1 MNPWL
6 TIVGIGEDGWE
17 GVSPIARRHVEQAQ
31 LLVGG
36 ERHLAMVPAD
46 DTPRIQWS
54 SLMQETLDA
63 VLEKRGSPV
72 VVLATGDPMWY
83 GVGATL
89 CRRVPASEMRI
100 LPAPSA
106 FSLVAARLGWPLAD
120 TECLTVHG
128 RPLARL
134 RACLAPDARLIVL
147 TTDGT
152 TPATLAAL
160 LVEAGYGGSEMSV
173 FSRLQSDQEDM
184 VRSSA
189 AGWSNPTI
197 SDLNTIAVDCR
208 ADAGATVLA
217 RSPGLADD
225 AYEHDGQLTKREI
238 RAATLAAL
246 TPLPGQHLWDVGAG
260 CGSIAIEWM
269 RAASG
274 ALATAIER
282 QSSRIALI
290 ENNALAL
297 GVPDLAVV
305 EGEAPAALDGLAAPD
320 AIFLGGGITDPSL
333 AEDCWSA
340 LAVGGRLVANA
351 VTFEGESR
359 LFALAENTGGEL
371 VKFEISRAAEIGRF
385 RTWEPMKPVTQLRAI
400 KT

>member
-1 MNPWL
+1 M
-6 TIVGIGEDGWE
+6 TK
-17 GVSPIARRHVEQAQ
+17 RR
-31 LLVGG
+31 
-36 ERHLAMVPAD
+36 
-46 DTPRIQWS
+46 
-54 SLMQETLDA
+54 
-63 VLEKRGSPV
+63 
-72 VVLATGDPMWY
+72 
-83 GVGATL
+83 
-89 CRRVPASEMRI
+89 
-100 LPAPSA
+100 
-106 FSLVAARLGWPLAD
+106 
-120 TECLTVHG
+120 
-128 RPLARL
+128 
-134 RACLAPDARLIVL
+134 
-147 TTDGT
+147 
-152 TPATLAAL
+152 
-160 LVEAGYGGSEMSV
+160 
-173 FSRLQSDQEDM
+173 
-184 VRSSA
+184 
-189 AGWSNPTI
+189 WSNPGAADWSNHTV

-208 ADAGATVLA
+208 ADPGLTLLST
-217 RSPGLADD
+217 SPGLADD

-246 TPLPGQHLWDVGAG
+246 TPLPGQYLWDVGAG

-269 RAASG
+269 RCASG

-282 QSSRIALI
+282 QPSRIALI
-290 ENNALAL
+290 EGNALAL

-371 VKFEISRAAEIGRF
+371 VKFEISRAADIGRF